1 MSKREGK
8 SRTSRSL
15 ATTLVIV
22 FLILSVGTV
31 AVAYV
36 PQLLIFIQERQRSI
50 SSQQELVAK
59 EALPVVVN
67 SL

>member
-50 SSQQELVAK
+50 SS
-59 EALPVVVN
+59 
-67 SL
+67 